1 MTDDY
6 AVSLYYSTN
15 RLSTQAS
22 LVPVQLRLAYV
33 AIHRLREQLG
43 PEFHIL
49 ADYICVTSVCTSGDT
64 TSPENVGRLISEWSR
79 KGKQYD
85 SIAASLGG
93 TDALLVLP
101 EDISPTVW
109 ERLPV
114 IGDDRDNMITAL
126 LNRGIKTAVKE
137 CDHVTELIFGHLTYK
152 MMEWIQGNFLTWAA
166 TNNINFRSKKP
177 TRSKSNPNGRPV
189 KRRNLSSH
197 CDHHITKVLQES
209 SMGRGYEIQENSA
222 CCQAAHLAGF
232 YVDSAP
238 FVKALCDAQRQP
250 SSTNETFPIWPTRLS
265 ADLRKYNVPDIV
277 TRNTDGGG
285 GYPDKDMATELEK
298 HNKILPEILASRPQ
312 QFQQPVTVTKS
323 DAIPMLPYWPWETEL
338 VELPLVDMR

>member
-101 EDISPTVW
+101 EDISPTV
-109 ERLPV
+109 
-114 IGDDRDNMITAL
+114 
-126 LNRGIKTAVKE
+126 
-137 CDHVTELIFGHLTYK
+137 
-152 MMEWIQGNFLTWAA
+152 
-166 TNNINFRSKKP
+166 
-177 TRSKSNPNGRPV
+177 
-189 KRRNLSSH
+189 
-197 CDHHITKVLQES
+197 
-209 SMGRGYEIQENSA
+209 
-222 CCQAAHLAGF
+222 
-232 YVDSAP
+232 
-238 FVKALCDAQRQP
+238 
-250 SSTNETFPIWPTRLS
+250 
-265 ADLRKYNVPDIV
+265 
-277 TRNTDGGG
+277 
-285 GYPDKDMATELEK
+285 
-298 HNKILPEILASRPQ
+298 
-312 QFQQPVTVTKS
+312 
-323 DAIPMLPYWPWETEL
+323 
-338 VELPLVDMR
+338 